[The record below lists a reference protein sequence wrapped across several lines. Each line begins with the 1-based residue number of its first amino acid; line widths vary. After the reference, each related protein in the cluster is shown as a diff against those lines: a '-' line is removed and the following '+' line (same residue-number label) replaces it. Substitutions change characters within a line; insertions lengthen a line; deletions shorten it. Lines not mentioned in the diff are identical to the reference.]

1 MSPSLVEG
9 LLLPEGFA
17 NAEMTNPLPPGL
29 HHVASKVPAA
39 SALAGWKRA
48 E

>member
-9 LLLPEGFA
+9 LLLPEGFENVA
-17 NAEMTNPLPPGL
+17 MTNPLPPGL
-29 HHVASKVPAA
+29 HHLAGKVPAA
-39 SALAGWKRA
+39 SALAVWKRA

>member
-1 MSPSLVEG
+1 MSPLLVEG
-9 LLLPEGFA
+9 LMLPEGFE

-29 HHVASKVPAA
+29 HHVAGKAPAA
-39 SALAGWKRA
+39 SALPGWKRA